1 MLLCSARR
9 RRLDASEGIARAI
22 TSFAT
27 EPAAAR
33 DALDRLRQVNARRAE
48 AGAGEIRCGIAL
60 HAGDVMYGNVGSVRR
75 LDFTA
80 TGPAVNEVCRLET
93 RCKTLGVPLVLSD
106 TAASLYG
113 GPLESLG
120 WYDLRGVGRAIEA
133 FALPEHRT

>member
-1 MLLCSARR
+1 
-9 RRLDASEGIARAI
+9 
-22 TSFAT
+22 
-27 EPAAAR
+27 
-33 DALDRLRQVNARRAE
+33 
-48 AGAGEIRCGIAL
+48 
-60 HAGDVMYGNVGSVRR
+60 MYGNVVSARR

-93 RCKTLGVPLVLSD
+93 RCKTLAVPLVLSD

-113 GPLESLG
+113 GPLQSLG